1 MAIQVVCTNPGMRR
15 CGMVHP
21 VQAVHP
27 DGTFSAAQLK
37 VLRADPSF
45 TVVEVPDSALPKG
58 QKAAAEA
65 QETDAGEATGKKKG
79 K

>member
-1 MAIQVVCTNPGMRR
+1 MAIQVVCMNPGMRR
-15 CGMVHP
+15 CGKVHP
-21 VQAVHP
+21 VQAVYP
-27 DGTFSAAQLK
+27 DGTFSPAQLK

-58 QKAAAEA
+58 QQAAGEA
-65 QETDAGEATGKKKG
+65 QETEAGKKKG

>member
-15 CGMVHP
+15 CGKVHP
-21 VQAVHP
+21 VQAVYP
-27 DGTFSAAQLK
+27 AGTFSAEQLD

-45 TVVEVPDSALPKG
+45 TVVEVPDSVLPKAK
-58 QKAAAEA
+58 QDKA
-65 QETDAGEATGKKKG
+65 ETQDDEPAGKKKG